1 MPSIH
6 CVIDNGSKLTEF
18 TMPVFRGK
26 IATLSGCFANETPG
40 ERTCVRDPGG
50 ECGKAAGSIK
60 NTAVRRKYN
69 TTSRLSGLKS
79 PTTGAIKGRYR
90 DAIRMFC
97 KRNARGAYLCT

>member
-1 MPSIH
+1 MLSIH

-50 ECGKAAGSIK
+50 ECCKAAGSKRDRPVK
-60 NTAVRRKYN
+60 NRHLPAYADRNSRRRK
-69 TTSRLSGLKS
+69 
-79 PTTGAIKGRYR
+79 
-90 DAIRMFC
+90 
-97 KRNARGAYLCT
+97 